1 MKKDIKKIMKS
12 CEKIVAKHAKPEVLS
27 PAQVLKMVS
36 ASVVEVR
43 VPEWGAC
50 VRCRVPDHKTVFQL
64 RTASANNEEFQAA
77 LFKACLVDFTAEQIE
92 ELEAGHG
99 IKYFQL
105 FNAVM
110 QSADL
115 FGVALSAEKIKN

>member
-1 MKKDIKKIMKS
+1 MKK
-12 CEKIVAKHAKPEVLS
+12 ANNKHLSAAEVLNIVK
-27 PAQVLKMVS
+27 ANIVMVQ
-36 ASVVEVR
+36 

-50 VRCRVPDHKTVFQL
+50 VRCKVPDHQVVYQL
-64 RTASANNEEFQAA
+64 RVESANNEEFQAN
-77 LFKACLVDFTAEQIE
+77 LFKACLVDFNADQIE
-92 ELEAGHG
+92 ELEKGHG

-115 FGVALSAEKIKN
+115 FGVALSNEKIKN

>member
-1 MKKDIKKIMKS
+1 MKKAKNKCLSASDVLN
-12 CEKIVAKHAKPEVLS
+12 IVK
-27 PAQVLKMVS
+27 
-36 ASVVEVR
+36 ASVVEVQ

-50 VRCRVPDHKTVFQL
+50 IRCKVPDHQTVYQL
-64 RTASANNEEFQAA
+64 RIASANNEEFQAN
-77 LFKACLVDFTAEQIE
+77 LFKACLVDFNADQIE
-92 ELEAGHG
+92 ELEKGHG

-115 FGVALSAEKIKN
+115 FGVALSNEKIKN